1 MTTINPESKILITGA
16 SGSLGQQ
23 LVYELIKAGIKPIV
37 QVRPLSDCTYINSQG
52 LEKRTADLRRKDQI
66 AQLVDG
72 IDYVIHSAALVDFR
86 QDRLTQF
93 AGINT
98 MGALYLFNAAAKAG
112 VKRFLHVSTVAAVGG
127 IKRSTAGKDI
137 DYMLVNEDSEYNLGN
152 LKIPYFMTKRAA
164 EDELFNAAKDVDM
177 ELVMVNPSIIVAPSR
192 NENEYDKVSKFF
204 NKLIIPSIPIRVN
217 MVDVRDVAAGTWLVL
232 NKGKNGQRYILAGD
246 NIKIR
251 ELALDVSALV
261 GKIPHLVHFPRKFYD
276 VTSRMWEVMRKVTGR
291 SRITFYPDVV
301 KMLDY
306 DWAFSSRKAHE
317 KLGYNWR
324 SIHVTL
330 TNLLT
335 NNFNDTYLRP
345 NGDNKTG

>member
-1 MTTINPESKILITGA
+1 MTIINPESKILITGA

-23 LVYELIKAGIKPIV
+23 IVYELIKAGIKPIV
-37 QVRPLSDCTYINSQG
+37 QVRPLSDCSYINSQG
-52 LEKRTADLRRKDQI
+52 LEKRYADLRRKDQI

-93 AGINT
+93 VGINT
-98 MGALYLFNAAAKAG
+98 MGALNLFNAAAKAG

-137 DYMLVNEDSEYNLGN
+137 DYMLVNEETEYNLGN
-152 LKIPYFMTKRAA
+152 LRIPYFMTKRAA
-164 EDELFNAAKDVDM
+164 EDELFKAAEDVDM
-177 ELVMVNPSIIVAPSR
+177 ELLMVNPSIIVAPSKK
-192 NENEYDKVSKFF
+192 ENEYEKVAKFF

-232 NKGKNGQRYILAGD
+232 NKGEDGQRYILAGD

-276 VTSRMWEVMRKVTGR
+276 VTSRMWEVMKKVTGR
-291 SRITFYPDVV
+291 SNILYYPDVV
-301 KMLDY
+301 KLLDY
-306 DWAFSSRKAHE
+306 DWAFSSRKA
-317 KLGYNWR
+317 
-324 SIHVTL
+324 
-330 TNLLT
+330 
-335 NNFNDTYLRP
+335 
-345 NGDNKTG
+345 